1 MNRREL
7 LAALAATPL
16 MTLGGRLYA
25 APQAGAKLLVV
36 FLRGAYDATNLL
48 VPVGSNFYYESRPN
62 LAIARPGEGPASAL
76 ALNADWGLHP
86 VLAKSMLPLYQ
97 AGQLAFVPFAG
108 TDDLSR
114 SHFETQD
121 SVELGQALDTHR
133 DYQSG
138 FLNRLVS
145 VLSGSQ
151 AARPVAFTEQVPLSL
166 RGTAQVPNIAFNT
179 LGKGG
184 LDARQSKVIAG
195 MYKQTALGK
204 QVEEGFAVKVDAQR
218 AAAEALDA
226 ASGRAISTKGFAL
239 EARRIALL
247 MKDRFDVG
255 FVDIGGWDTHVG
267 QGAATGYLADRFTE
281 LGDGL
286 AGFGEE
292 MGEAWPRTVVVVI
305 SEFGRTF
312 RENGNRGTDHG
323 HGTVYWVLGGAI
335 QGGRIL
341 GEQQKLD
348 ASTLFQNRDYPVLNE
363 YRRVFAGLFAQMYG
377 LSARQ
382 LDQVF
387 AGVAPSKLGIV

>member
-1 MNRREL
+1 MKRRDL

-16 MTLGGRLYA
+16 MTLGGRLFA

-48 VPVGSNFYYESRPN
+48 VPTGSSFYYESRPN
-62 LAIARPGEGPASAL
+62 IAIARPGDNPASAL

-86 VLAKSMLPLYQ
+86 ALGKSMLPLFQ
-97 AGQLAFVPFAG
+97 SGQLAFVPFAG

-121 SVELGQALDTHR
+121 SIELGQALENRR

-145 VLSGSQ
+145 VLAGPN
-151 AARPVAFTEQVPLSL
+151 AARSVAFTEQVPLSL
-166 RGTAQVPNIAFNT
+166 RGTEQVPNIAFNT

-184 LDARQSKVIAG
+184 LDARQSGVIAA
-195 MYKQTALGK
+195 MYKNTALGK

-226 ASGRAISTKGFAL
+226 ASGRAVSTRGFSL
-239 EARRIALL
+239 EARRIARL

-267 QGAATGYLADRFTE
+267 QGGATGYLADRFTE

-286 AGFGEE
+286 AGYAEE
-292 MGEAWPRTVVVVI
+292 MGDAWPRSVVVVI

-341 GEQQKLD
+341 GEQQKLE
-348 ASTLFQNRDYPVLNE
+348 AATLFQNRDYPVLNE
-363 YRRVFAGLFAQMYG
+363 YRKVFAGLFQQMYG
-377 LSARQ
+377 LDAAQ
-382 LDQVF
+382 LDRIF